1 MALLGAGCARCGQA
15 YPEQGIRVLAQREGI
30 AFVQLVC
37 PTCQTQTLALVT
49 GGPST
54 ADENAGGD
62 LAASA
67 GEDLAAEG
75 RRRGRRGRPRPP
87 ESAPISQVDVLE
99 MRDFLAGYR
108 GDVSGLFYAGRRSR
122 EEQRGAGEQ
131 DERSDE
137 ADADQ

>member
-37 PTCQTQTLALVT
+37 PTCQTQTFALVT

-54 ADENAGGD
+54 ADEDSGAD
-62 LAASA
+62 FAASA
-67 GEDLAAEG
+67 GEDLQAEG
-75 RRRGRRGRPRPP
+75 RRSGRRGRPRPP
-87 ESAPISQVDVLE
+87 ESAPISEVDVLE

-108 GDVSGLFYAGRRSR
+108 GDASGLFAAGRRSR

-131 DERSDE
+131 DERRDE
-137 ADADQ
+137 ADAER